1 MWLEYGDLFNVT
13 PDYSLC
19 HCISKDLKMSS
30 GIAVDFKEK
39 FGGLDELRRQ
49 RMGVGDVG
57 VIRRNGRYIYYL
69 VTKDRYYDKPSM
81 SSLRAALLA
90 MRESIVANGVQRLA
104 MPKIGCGLDRLVR
117 EEVKDVIL
125 FTFSA
130 TPLEIQ
136 VRTLSGKGSPNQ
148 RYEATEPAA
157 EGIRTPAGRDKAELL
172 SLFRTSTVKR
182 ILGI

>member
-1 MWLEYGDLFNVT
+1 
-13 PDYSLC
+13 
-19 HCISKDLKMSS
+19 MSS

-104 MPKIGCGLDRLVR
+104 MPKIGCGLDRLNWD
-117 EEVKDVIL
+117 EVKELIIS
-125 FTFSA
+125 TFDEI
-130 TPLEIQ
+130 PLDIA
-136 VRTLSGKGSPNQ
+136 VRTLSREVSRGK
-148 RYEATEPAA
+148 ATTM
-157 EGIRTPAGRDKAELL
+157 ICSAGL
-172 SLFRTSTVKR
+172 SRGGAQL
-182 ILGI
+182 